1 MGGTLVISATGVA
14 RAHDQALAEWYR
26 EQPEAVEPKQSLR
39 SLVLAQHFCNFS
51 LWNLEDEARRTD
63 VEDAYIA
70 AVKRGIDRWNQR
82 RNDLIERIDEEILAA
97 LEGIDFSGAEQHSET
112 AGMIVDRLSI
122 LALKIYHMNANAV
135 RAEDSELEA
144 ECRSKLDVLRTQRAD
159 LIACLDKLLAD
170 AKSGRRFFKVYRQ
183 YKAYND
189 PRLNPAL
196 SGARKRR

>member
-1 MGGTLVISATGVA
+1 MIAAAKIVET
-14 RAHDQALAEWYR
+14 HDQALADWYR
-26 EQPEAVEPKQSLR
+26 EQPEAVEPKRSLR
-39 SLVLAQHFCNFS
+39 SLILAQHFCNFS

-82 RNDLIERIDEEILAA
+82 RNDLIERIDEEILEDLGDID
-97 LEGIDFSGAEQHSET
+97 LEGAEQHSET

-122 LALKIYHMNANAV
+122 LALKIYHMDANAA
-135 RAEDSELEA
+135 RAEDAELEA
-144 ECRSKLDVLRTQRAD
+144 ECRAKLEILRMQRAD
-159 LIACLDKLLAD
+159 LLACLDRLLAD
-170 AKSGRRFFKVYRQ
+170 VGAGRRFFKVYRQ

-196 SGARKRR
+196 SGAGKKR